1 MDVQLKE
8 LIERINTE
16 GIQNAEQKAREII
29 HEAERQAGEILA
41 RAQKEAGAIVGK
53 AKSEAAGFEASGREA
68 LKQAGRDLVLA
79 VQQQLTGLFNGIVAR
94 ETRGAL
100 TAKVVEEAV
109 VSLVHS
115 WSEKGLTNG
124 QVLLSADQ
132 GERLQK
138 ALLAR
143 LAAEVR
149 NGLRIELLPG
159 ISAGFRLV
167 EKEGAAYYDFT
178 DQGISEF
185 LVSYLSPR
193 LSEIMREAVKK
204 ES

>member
-16 GIQNAEQKAREII
+16 GIQNAEQKARMII
-29 HEAERQAGEILA
+29 HEAEQQAGEILA
-41 RAQKEAGAIVGK
+41 QAQKEAGAIVGK

-109 VSLVHS
+109 VTMFRS
-115 WSEKGLTNG
+115 WAEKGLTSG
-124 QVLLSADQ
+124 QILLSDDQ
-132 GERLQK
+132 GEKLQK

-143 LAAEVR
+143 LAEEVR

-167 EKEGAAYYDFT
+167 EKEGVAYYDFT

-185 LVSYLSPR
+185 FISYLSPR

-204 ES
+204 GS

>member
-1 MDVQLKE
+1 M
-8 LIERINTE
+8 
-16 GIQNAEQKAREII
+16 II
-29 HEAERQAGEILA
+29 HEAEQQAGEILA
-41 RAQKEAGAIVGK
+41 QAQKEAGAIVGK

-109 VSLVHS
+109 VTMFRS
-115 WSEKGLTNG
+115 WAEKGLTSG
-124 QVLLSADQ
+124 QILLSDDQ
-132 GERLQK
+132 GEKLQK

-143 LAAEVR
+143 LAEEVR

-167 EKEGAAYYDFT
+167 EKEGVAYYDFT

-185 LVSYLSPR
+185 FISYLSPR

-204 ES
+204 GS